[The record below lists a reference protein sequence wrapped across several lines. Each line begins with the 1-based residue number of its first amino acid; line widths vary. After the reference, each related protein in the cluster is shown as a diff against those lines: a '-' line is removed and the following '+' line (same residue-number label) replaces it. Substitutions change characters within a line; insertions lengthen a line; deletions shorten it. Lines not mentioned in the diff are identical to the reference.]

1 MDRILPRNAPDL
13 PAGDLSGSLDVSTL
27 SLLKRRLL
35 VLGTRWP
42 ASARPLSTFWH
53 DALSP
58 TWWGSSDLFDFTA
71 ARNVLARPANSSFI
85 ILTEV
90 KASALVSSHKRHG
103 HRGEH
108 QLNVIEVMMTRV
120 R

>member
-1 MDRILPRNAPDL
+1 
-13 PAGDLSGSLDVSTL
+13 V
-27 SLLKRRLL
+27 RLL
-35 VLGTRWP
+35 L
-42 ASARPLSTFWH
+42 ADRPDDRQFAEL
-53 DALSP
+53 AI
-58 TWWGSSDLFDFTA
+58 WWGSSDLFDFTA